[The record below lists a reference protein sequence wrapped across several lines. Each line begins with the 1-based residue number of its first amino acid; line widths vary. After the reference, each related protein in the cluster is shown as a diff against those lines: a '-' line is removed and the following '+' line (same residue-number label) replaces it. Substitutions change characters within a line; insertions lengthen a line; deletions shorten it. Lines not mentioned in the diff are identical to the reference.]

1 MKFSKRIESIKP
13 SATLKAKAKVEALQK
28 KGIQVIS
35 FTAGEPLFD
44 TPTLIKEAAKEAIDQ
59 NWTRY
64 APIPGLLELREAIC
78 RKLKKDNH
86 LDYSPNEIIVG
97 CGAKQSIY
105 VALQVLI
112 DEGEEVLIPS
122 PFWVTYP
129 EQILAAGGK
138 PKIIATQE
146 SNQFKLTAEELE
158 KAITPKSKLLI
169 MNNPNNPTGAVYS
182 KEELQAIG
190 KICLKHHLP
199 VLTDEIYEKL
209 IFDGLPFY
217 SFAEANPD
225 MKPLTLTVN
234 GLSKTYAMTGWR
246 VGYTAGPLEVI
257 QKMEVLQSQ
266 EITCIPP
273 FVQKAAITA
282 LEQSEKEVKQFLV
295 DFQKQRDAMVS

>member
-1 MKFSKRIESIKP
+1 M
-13 SATLKAKAKVEALQK
+13 
-28 KGIQVIS
+28 
-35 FTAGEPLFD
+35 
-44 TPTLIKEAAKEAIDQ
+44 
-59 NWTRY
+59 
-64 APIPGLLELREAIC
+64 
-78 RKLKKDNH
+78 
-86 LDYSPNEIIVG
+86 
-97 CGAKQSIY
+97 
-105 VALQVLI
+105 
-112 DEGEEVLIPS
+112 LIPS

-146 SNQFKLTAEELE
+146 SNQFKLAAKELE

-266 EITCIPP
+266 EITCIPA
-273 FVQKAAITA
+273 FIQRAAIVA
-282 LEQSEKEVKQFLV
+282 LEKTEKEMKEFLFT
-295 DFQKQRDAMVS
+295 FQKQREAMVEVFKRLPGVTFVDPQGAFYVFANLQAYLGKKWKGQTLKNSEEINDFLLEEAHVGATDGEAFGGPVGTLRFSFAIDAESIKEGMNRVESALRKLQ